1 MSVKENRNMCVFC
14 EIIKGNIPSAK
25 VYEDDDVLAILDIS
39 QVTFG
44 HTLVMPKKHCANIL
58 EADEGTV
65 LKCAAAAKKLAK
77 QIVENTKA
85 SGVNVLTNCGESA
98 GQTVDHL
105 HFHIIPRYDE
115 NDAIT
120 IKFNPSK
127 EQDLGQV
134 LKVVKGE

>member
-1 MSVKENRNMCVFC
+1 MCIFC
-14 EIIKGNIPSAK
+14 DIIDRKIPSSV
-25 VYEDDDVLAILDIS
+25 VYEDENVLAILDIS
-39 QVTFG
+39 QVTKG

-58 EADEGTV
+58 EADEETV
-65 LKCAAAAKKLAK
+65 LKCAAVAKKLAK

-85 SGVNVLTNCGESA
+85 TGVNVLTNCGESA

>member
-1 MSVKENRNMCVFC
+1 MCVFC

-25 VYEDDDVLAILDIS
+25 VYEDDGVLAILDIS

-44 HTLVMPKKHCANIL
+44 HTLVMPKKHVANIL
-58 EADEGTV
+58 EADEETV
-65 LKCAAAAKKLAK
+65 LKCAAIAKKLAK